1 MDERAAKEYLLE
13 HDEEFRKLFEEHQQW
28 ERRLAELIQKPFLT
42 SDEQLEEVRIKK
54 RKLFLK
60 DRMQWLINSRQS
72 QQVVQ

>member
-1 MDERAAKEYLLE
+1 MDERAAKDYLLE

-72 QQVVQ
+72 QQVAQ

>member
-1 MDERAAKEYLLE
+1 MDERAAKDYLLE